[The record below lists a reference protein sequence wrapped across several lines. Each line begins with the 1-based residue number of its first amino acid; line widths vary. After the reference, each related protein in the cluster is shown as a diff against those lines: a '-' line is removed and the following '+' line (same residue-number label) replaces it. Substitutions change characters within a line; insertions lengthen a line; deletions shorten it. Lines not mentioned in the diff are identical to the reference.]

1 VTRLAEADRR
11 CATTPPK
18 VARPWGSYESLDEG
32 DRFRIKRIVVDAG
45 EQISLQKHYHRSE
58 HWVIVKGTAEVTLGH
73 EVFLLQ
79 ENQSTFIPPGTTHR
93 LRNPG
98 KLSLELVEV
107 QCGPYLEEDDIIRLE
122 DAYGRA

>member
-1 VTRLAEADRR
+1 
-11 CATTPPK
+11 
-18 VARPWGSYESLDEG
+18 
-32 DRFRIKRIVVDAG
+32 
-45 EQISLQKHYHRSE
+45 
-58 HWVIVKGTAEVTLGH
+58 VIVKGTAEVTLGH